1 MQNENPLD
9 SVILDISDKKLL
21 AGIQGLENYLLSYP
35 QMPGLDKLS
44 AIKVDYEL
52 MADYWK
58 RGANDPEREQ
68 VYAQLL
74 RRLYVLA
81 MNTRAHHLYR
91 YNDYWMSCYQRPRKN
106 RTEWGL
112 TGIREELENYV
123 SETVML
129 ELEPAHIRAD
139 KSLQLNQRHQALMSN
154 LFEYVLTSRQWKYS
168 LSEQFVDILLSPTID
183 TVDQQLLVS
192 AITLA
197 TLNAFDVNKAL
208 TLINVYKQ
216 STDVFVRQR
225 ALVGWA
231 FVVGAKKS
239 YFYPELKQAIAEICA
254 DDAMCKELTE
264 LQMQLFFCKSTE
276 SDQKLIHDEIMPD
289 IMNGSHMKMT
299 PKGLEEMDEDTL
311 EDILHPDAAE
321 LDMEKMER
329 SVMRMTNMQKEGSDI
344 YFAGFAQMKRFSFFY
359 DLSNW
364 FVPFF
369 ANHPAISN
377 IWENSKGR
385 KFLHS
390 IMLRG
395 AFCDSDKYSF
405 VLSFDQVLS
414 RLPAH
419 MLKMMEEGEAM
430 AMPIGGMVTNE
441 EQKTPAY
448 IRRMYL
454 QDLYRFFRLYPA
466 RQEFVNPFDRID
478 NYLFF
483 TNEMLYMTPLF
494 NRMSEVVNFLVK
506 RKYYLEAEEILEIY
520 PEDKYDYQYCFLRGY
535 LCHVHPA
542 DFAEMEKSWFNDALK
557 LKPNDK
563 KALAGLARAYFS
575 KHEYRE
581 ALDIYKQLLEIN
593 AESRS
598 YMLNASICMANLRQ
612 CEDALK
618 LLYKLNYLDEENMEV
633 VLVLAWVLT
642 IEGRLDEAK
651 KYFAQLMTQE
661 HPQAD
666 SFLYQ
671 GYCLWFSGDIGGAV
685 QSFRRYLE
693 LVIGRKSG
701 SLEMAFYETEYDV
714 ILKHHIG
721 EGEIQLML
729 DAIEG

>member
-1 MQNENPLD
+1 MQNVNPLD
-9 SVILDISDKKLL
+9 GVISYITAKKLF
-21 AGIQGLENYLLSYP
+21 AGIQSLENYLLSYP

-68 VYAQLL
+68 VYEQLL

-81 MNTRAHHLYR
+81 MNIRAHHLYR
-91 YNDYWMSCYQRPRKN
+91 TNSYWITTYQRPRKN

-123 SETVML
+123 TETAML
-129 ELEPAHIRAD
+129 DFEPAHIRAN
-139 KSLQLNQRHQALMSN
+139 KSLQLNQRHQTFMSN
-154 LFEYVLTSRQWKYS
+154 LFEYVLTSRQWKDS
-168 LSEQFVDILLSPTID
+168 LSDQFVDILLSPTID

-197 TLNAFDVNKAL
+197 ALNAFDVNKVL
-208 TLINVYKQ
+208 TLIKVYKQ
-216 STDVFVRQR
+216 STDICVRQR
-225 ALVGWA
+225 ALVGWTLTVNA
-231 FVVGAKKS
+231 EKS
-239 YFYPELKQAIAEICA
+239 TLYPEIKQTIAEIGA
-254 DDAMCKELTE
+254 DETMCQELTE

-276 SDQKLIHDEIMPD
+276 SDQKKIQDEIMPD
-289 IMNGSHMKMT
+289 IMNGGHFKMT
-299 PKGLEEMDEDTL
+299 SKGLEEMDEDAL

-321 LDMEKMER
+321 RDMEKMEQ
-329 SVMRMTNMQKEGSDI
+329 SVTRMTDMQKEGSDI

-369 ANHPAISN
+369 ANHPAVNN
-377 IWENSKGR
+377 IWENSKGQ

-390 IMLRG
+390 IISRG

-405 VLSFDQVLS
+405 VLSFDQVLN

-419 MLKMMEEGEAM
+419 ILNMMEEGEAM
-430 AMPIGGMVTNE
+430 AMPLGGIVTNE
-441 EQKTPAY
+441 ERKTPAY

-466 RQEFVNPFDRID
+466 RQEFRNPFDEEKI
-478 NYLFF
+478 YLFF
-483 TNEMLYMTPLF
+483 ASELLCKTSLV

-506 RKYYLEAEEILEIY
+506 RKYYHEAEEILCLY
-520 PEDKYDYQYCFLRGY
+520 PKDKRDYQYCFLRGH
-535 LCHVHPA
+535 LCQVQPEGLGGEDKFWYKA
-542 DFAEMEKSWFNDALK
+542 ALK
-557 LKPNDK
+557 LKPDDK
-563 KALAGLARAYFS
+563 KALAGLARAHFYDN
-575 KHEYRE
+575 EYRQ
-581 ALDIYKQLLEIN
+581 ALDVYKQLLDIN

-642 IEGRLDEAK
+642 IDGRFDEAK

-666 SFLYQ
+666 CFLYQ
-671 GYCLWFSGDIGGAV
+671 GYCLWFSGDIGGAI
-685 QSFRRYLE
+685 QSFRRYQDL
-693 LVIGRKSG
+693 LIASDP
-701 SLEMAFYETEYDV
+701 SLENAFYLTENDV
-714 ILKHHIG
+714 IRKYHIG
-721 EGEIQLML
+721 KGEIQMML
-729 DAIEG
+729 DAIKG